1 MIKMLNSTEY
11 IIETIKKEQPYLKSR
26 FFIQHLDLY
35 GSYAKRLQYAES
47 DIDLVY
53 TTISNGAMTL
63 ARLKS
68 FEKFLSNLLNI
79 NKVELVS
86 KHSINPV
93 VEKNRVK
100 DAISIF

>member
-1 MIKMLNSTEY
+1 MLNSTEH
-11 IIETIKKEQPYLKSR
+11 IINTIKKEQSYLRSR
-26 FFIQHLDLY
+26 YFIKHIDLY
-35 GSYAKRLQYAES
+35 GSYAKNLQLPDS

-53 TTISNGAMTL
+53 TTIPNGTMTL

-68 FEKFLSNLLNI
+68 IEDYLSKLLNI

-93 VEKNRVK
+93 VEKNIEK

>member
-1 MIKMLNSTEY
+1 MLNSTEY
-11 IIETIKKEQPYLKSR
+11 IIDSIKKEEPYLKSR
-26 FFIQHLDLY
+26 YFIKHIDLY
-35 GSYAKRLQYAES
+35 GSYAKKQQRPES
-47 DIDLVY
+47 DIDLIY
-53 TTISNGAMTL
+53 TTTPNGTMTL

-68 FEKFLSNLLNI
+68 FENYLSKLLNI

-93 VEKNRVK
+93 VEKNIEK

>member
-1 MIKMLNSTEY
+1 
-11 IIETIKKEQPYLKSR
+11 
-26 FFIQHLDLY
+26 
-35 GSYAKRLQYAES
+35 
-47 DIDLVY
+47 
-53 TTISNGAMTL
+53 MTL

-68 FEKFLSNLLNI
+68 FENYLSKLLNI

-93 VEKNRVK
+93 VEKNIEK